1 MPVAKALP
9 IALSPDQQRQ
19 LKALVRAHSTP
30 LKLVERVRIILLA
43 SDGWGVSETAEE
55 LGIRRKTA
63 ARGRRRR
70 R

>member
-1 MPVAKALP
+1 MPAAKAPP
-9 IALSPDQQRQ
+9 IQLSADHERE

-30 LKLVERVRIILLA
+30 QKLVERVRIILLA

-63 ARGRRRR
+63 ARWRRRR